1 MYSHTWWLSLRHS
14 KKKNVKWAL
23 NWQDNVSLDWM
34 HCKKKCRGSESRLVC
49 VYAIFARTWNAEQY
63 WKRTQGCGKKSSTE
77 HWKSSSSLGNSVFG
91 RTRQLSAVSPW
102 LPFIRICR
110 EKEQKQ
116 FARVCVCVCVWEVLF
131 ALKHL
136 PYITTQVVVNTGFVV
151 LLCHPVFRCL
161 SFRPSLFS
169 AICHILFAIADS
181 HFFICLWSLVL
192 FLGHQADIPR
202 LCFARK
208 LQQWVIIFGRL
219 APVGLVKSSPTAFIT
234 NVAREYGAPAI
245 IANHADPLFG
255 APHLGHRPIDP
266 IRTLSNPAMAGS
278 PSHQSAHPFA
288 HTKELRS

>member
-1 MYSHTWWLSLRHS
+1 MSHWIGCTV
-14 KKKNVKWAL
+14 KKNVEAASRGLFVFMQFSRARETQSSIEKGHKDAEKSRAL
-23 NWQDNVSLDWM
+23 
-34 HCKKKCRGSESRLVC
+34 
-49 VYAIFARTWNAEQY
+49 
-63 WKRTQGCGKKSSTE
+63 STE
-77 HWKSSSSLGNSVFG
+77 KVPTLWLTPFSGEPGSCPPFRRDFLLSEFAAKRSRSSS
-91 RTRQLSAVSPW
+91 
-102 LPFIRICR
+102 
-110 EKEQKQ
+110 
-116 FARVCVCVCVWEVLF
+116 RVCVFVCMWEVLF

-202 LCFARK
+202 LCSARK

-266 IRTLSNPAMAGS
+266 IRTLSNPAVAGS
-278 PSHQSAHPFA
+278 PSHQVTSQPTHL
-288 HTKELRS
+288 HTLRNCVPNVLTNGQVHTYV